1 MIDSASSAL
10 RFQITQRDQCSAARR
25 GFLELP
31 NGEVQTPVFMPV
43 ATAGSVKAVPQADLE
58 EMDAAVLLAN
68 TYHLYLRPGLETIQ
82 RFGGLHRFMS
92 WRRPILTDSGGF
104 QIYSHRSLRSLTEE
118 GAHFRSHLDG
128 SRHFLSP
135 EKAIDIQNG
144 LGSDIAMVLDD
155 CTEYPSRHSDAQAS
169 MDMSLRWAERCRR
182 RWLQLGNP
190 RQSLFGIVQGSTYL
204 DLRKRSLEGLADL
217 DFPGMALGGF
227 SVGEPKEIMFDLMA
241 EIVPMMPADR
251 PRYIMGLGTP
261 RDLVRAVALGAD
273 MFDCVLPTRN
283 ARNGCLFTSEG
294 KILIKNARYAEDD
307 RPLDPHCGCPVCRRY
322 SRAYLRHLFVSREY
336 LSATLNTVHNL
347 AFYLDMMKK
356 IRESIELQRFDKYLE
371 AIEKQP
377 V

>member
-1 MIDSASSAL
+1 MIDSTSSPL
-10 RFQITQRDQCSAARR
+10 RFQITQRDRCSAARR
-25 GFLELP
+25 GFLELTH
-31 NGEVQTPVFMPV
+31 GEVQTPVFMPV
-43 ATAGSVKAVPQADLE
+43 ATAGSVKAVPQTDLE
-58 EMDAAVLLAN
+58 EMDAAVILAN

-104 QIYSHRSLRSLTEE
+104 QIYSHRSLRKLTEE

-128 SRHFLSP
+128 SQHFLSP

-155 CTEYPSRHSDAQAS
+155 CTEYPSRYSDAQTS
-169 MDMSLRWAERCRR
+169 MEMSLRWAERCRR
-182 RWLQLGNP
+182 RWLQIGNP
-190 RQSLFGIVQGSTYL
+190 KQALFGIVQGSNYL
-204 DLRKRSLEGLADL
+204 DLRKRSLEGLVDL
-217 DFPGMALGGF
+217 DLQGMALGGF

-307 RPLDPHCGCPVCRRY
+307 GPPDPHCDCTVCRRY
-322 SRAYLRHLFVSREY
+322 SRAYLRHLFVSGEY

-371 AIEKQP
+371 AIEKEP